1 MKLSLKIISERL
13 EKDVHVIR
21 FKDIYSTLRL
31 NRPVFLTD
39 ETELLADTLY
49 ITSADRLPSN
59 LTYQNGCALI
69 LTGNINTDVLNCPAV
84 ILVSE
89 TADIFKVHNYVN
101 GIFDFFDDW
110 QHKLEYISTHYGR
123 MSSFKKC
130 LEASLKVFENPV
142 SISDPSYNYLI
153 ASLESSQAA
162 FNVKKLS
169 DKMKNYINDSPFGRM
184 LASEK
189 DVFTISDPHLQH
201 RMIVRNVFY
210 GRDVIYRLSVHE
222 STRAFRETDYIL
234 LDLLAHYISESF
246 EKDYSD
252 SDSGSAVLSKL
263 LSSAL
268 SSGIINKSS
277 LKLELDKINWSASDQ
292 FVIAYTQ
299 TTYQDLTLDSIP
311 YYCEEIARDYPGV
324 LAFSYQG
331 NIAIL
336 FNLNLFSGADDLNPI
351 QSGAVESQANAA
363 MSQITDAKIQN
374 TAKSD
379 SAADSME
386 TNQVSAD
393 GGKLTESVNVEI
405 SDTNKSDEA
414 ASNGSK
420 SAESVKASAEGS
432 KSADSAKA
440 DDEPDY
446 IIALSEFLSSYNMRV
461 GISNTFDNIY
471 KIRHYFR
478 QAQTALDVGSR
489 LHPDD
494 MISYFHKCVLPLLI
508 NLASMEFTKDDLVSP
523 VYARIKQHDQQNNTE
538 YLKTLREYLN
548 QNLNTAQTASALYI
562 HRLTM
567 VYRVKR
573 ICEIGK
579 TDLKKPDE
587 LLHLALSFMIDE
599 S

>member
-1 MKLSLKIISERL
+1 MKLSLKIISEHL
-13 EKDVHVIR
+13 EKYVHVLR

-31 NRPVFLTD
+31 SRPIFLTD
-39 ETELLADTLY
+39 ETELAANKLY
-49 ITSADRLPSN
+49 ITSVDRMPSD

-69 LTGNINTDVLNCPAV
+69 LIGSVNTDVLNCPAV
-84 ILVSE
+84 ILIPES
-89 TADIFKVHNYVN
+89 ADILKVHNYVN

-130 LEASLKVFENPV
+130 LEASLEVFENPV

-153 ASLESSQAA
+153 ASLESSQAT

-169 DKMKNYINDSPFGRM
+169 DKMKDYINNSPFGRM
-184 LASEK
+184 LISEK

-210 GRDVIYRLSVHE
+210 GRDIIYRLSVHE
-222 STRAFRETDYIL
+222 SARPFRETDYIL
-234 LDLLAHYISESF
+234 LDLLAHYISESY
-246 EKDYSD
+246 EKDFTD
-252 SDSGSAVLSKL
+252 SDSESAVLSRL
-263 LSSAL
+263 LAAAL
-268 SSGIINKSS
+268 SSGIINKSA
-277 LKLELDKINWSASDQ
+277 LRVELDKISWSDSDR

-336 FNLNLFSGADDLNPI
+336 VNINLFSAGADADKLSDLSLSDTPGK
-351 QSGAVESQANAA
+351 SS
-363 MSQITDAKIQN
+363 AK
-374 TAKSD
+374 TS
-379 SAADSME
+379 
-386 TNQVSAD
+386 SAD
-393 GGKLTESVNVEI
+393 VIDSPAEVTNGTEADYTGI
-405 SDTNKSDEA
+405 DKCTKS
-414 ASNGSK
+414 NP
-420 SAESVKASAEGS
+420 SADNIASAETKTEPGS
-432 KSADSAKA
+432 RSE
-440 DDEPDY
+440 EPEY
-446 IIALSEFLSSYNMRV
+446 ITALSEFLSSYNMRV

-478 QAQTALDVGSR
+478 QAQTALDIGSR
-489 LHPDD
+489 QHPEV

-508 NLASMEFTKDDLVSP
+508 NLGTMEFTKEDLVSP
-523 VYARIKQHDQQNNTE
+523 IYARIKQHDQQNNTE
-538 YLKTLREYLN
+538 YLRTLREYLD

-567 VYRVKR
+567 VYRLKR

-587 LLHLALSFMIDE
+587 LLHLAMSFMIDGNR
-599 S
+599 

>member
-1 MKLSLKIISERL
+1 MKLSLKIISEHL
-13 EKDVHVIR
+13 EKYVHIIR

-31 NRPVFLTD
+31 SRPVFLTD

-49 ITSADRLPSN
+49 ITSADKMPAN
-59 LTYQNGCALI
+59 LIYQNGCGLI
-69 LTGNINTDVLNCPAV
+69 LIGSVNTDVLNCPAV
-84 ILVSE
+84 ILVPE
-89 TADIFKVHNYVN
+89 TSDILKVHNYIN
-101 GIFDFFDDW
+101 SIFDFFDAW

-123 MSSFKKC
+123 MASFKKC
-130 LEASLKVFENPV
+130 LEASLEVFENPV

-153 ASLESSQAA
+153 ASLESSQAT
-162 FNVKKLS
+162 FNVKKMS
-169 DKMKNYINDSPFGRM
+169 DKMKDYINNSPFGRM
-184 LASEK
+184 LISEK

-210 GRDVIYRLSVHE
+210 GRDIIYRLSVHE
-222 STRAFRETDYIL
+222 SARPFRETDYIL
-234 LDLLAHYISESF
+234 LDLLAHYISESY

-252 SDSGSAVLSKL
+252 SDSEGAVLSRL
-263 LSSAL
+263 LTSAL
-268 SSGIINKSS
+268 SSGIVNKSA
-277 LKLELDKINWSASDQ
+277 LKKELDKINWSASDE

-336 FNLNLFSGADDLNPI
+336 FDINLFSNQSDDIDSP
-351 QSGAVESQANAA
+351 ANAVNDSEA
-363 MSQITDAKIQN
+363 ADAKIN
-374 TAKSD
+374 DCERSD
-379 SAADSME
+379 PEADTTDTGKTVASA
-386 TNQVSAD
+386 
-393 GGKLTESVNVEI
+393 
-405 SDTNKSDEA
+405 
-414 ASNGSK
+414 GSK
-420 SAESVKASAEGS
+420 SAEPE
-432 KSADSAKA
+432 
-440 DDEPDY
+440 Y
-446 IIALSEFLSSYNMRV
+446 ITAMSEFLSSYNMRV

-478 QAQTALDVGSR
+478 QAQTALDIGSR
-489 LHPDD
+489 QYPDV
-494 MISYFHKCVLPLLI
+494 MINYFHKCVLPLLI
-508 NLASMEFTKDDLVSP
+508 NLATMEFTREDLVSP
-523 VYARIKQHDQQNNTE
+523 VYARIKLHDQQNNTE
-538 YLKTLREYLN
+538 YLKTLREYLS
-548 QNLNTAQTASALYI
+548 QNLNTVQTASALYI

-567 VYRVKR
+567 VYRLKR

>member
-1 MKLSLKIISERL
+1 MRDMKLSLKIISERL

-84 ILVSE
+84 ILISE
-89 TADIFKVHNYVN
+89 TADVFKVHNYVN

-268 SSGIINKSS
+268 SSGIINKSA

-311 YYCEEIARDYPGV
+311 YYCEEIARNYPGV

-336 FNLNLFSGADDLNPI
+336 FNLNLFSGAGDLDPI
-351 QSGAVESQANAA
+351 QSGAVESQANAV
-363 MSQITDAKIQN
+363 MSQITDTKIQN

-379 SAADSME
+379 SAANSIE
-386 TNQVSAD
+386 TNQVS
-393 GGKLTESVNVEI
+393 
-405 SDTNKSDEA
+405 
-414 ASNGSK
+414 
-420 SAESVKASAEGS
+420 
-432 KSADSAKA
+432 A

>member
-31 NRPVFLTD
+31 SHPVFLTD

-84 ILVSE
+84 ILISE
-89 TADIFKVHNYVN
+89 TADVFKVHNYVN

-268 SSGIINKSS
+268 SSGIINKSA

-363 MSQITDAKIQN
+363 MSQITDTKIQN

-379 SAADSME
+379 SAADSIE
-386 TNQVSAD
+386 TKQVS
-393 GGKLTESVNVEI
+393 
-405 SDTNKSDEA
+405 
-414 ASNGSK
+414 
-420 SAESVKASAEGS
+420 
-432 KSADSAKA
+432 A